1 MNIIHKCK
9 INLSS
14 NAINITFGL
23 INYFLSLTNKNKD
36 SDFNIHLINQTY
48 KKLDLHNQKVGQH
61 ISLDLIKNNAFM
73 SEGKEKILR

>member
-14 NAINITFGL
+14 HAINKTFGL